1 MERYMSNSTE
11 NQQINIHLAE
21 YQKLKDEQIAR
32 IGFRDNLIYATLIA
46 VGGILS
52 YALSNPTNS
61 RAVLVLPLATVALGW
76 TYLINDEKISA
87 LGRYVRNNLA
97 QRVGGSIS
105 VATEEIFGWERITS
119 GDKGRLW
126 RKIVQFVVNEALFVG
141 SGFVALSTYLTTER
155 NIPGLF
161 WIVTLVEMVFLGVL
175 AFAIAVYAEFT
186 KDNDAESS
194 APASHT
200 QRGVD
205 AAGDAARDGADEAGG
220 EAAGGGRAA

>member
-1 MERYMSNSTE
+1 MTNGGSKDVVD
-11 NQQINIHLAE
+11 IHLAE
-21 YQKLKDEQIAR
+21 YQKVKDEQIAR

-52 YALSNPTNS
+52 YALSNPANS

-87 LGRYVRNNLA
+87 LGRYIRTDLA

-105 VATEEIFGWERITS
+105 VAIEEIFGWERTTS
-119 GDKGRLW
+119 RDKGRLG

-141 SGFVALSTYLTTER
+141 SGLVALSTYLTTEP

-161 WIVTLVEMVFLGVL
+161 WIVAIVELVFLGVL
-175 AFAIAVYAEFT
+175 AMEIAVYAEFKKT
-186 KDNDAESS
+186 S
-194 APASHT
+194 
-200 QRGVD
+200 
-205 AAGDAARDGADEAGG
+205 
-220 EAAGGGRAA
+220 